1 MNNAGRTG
9 GSKLVDA
16 DAVAL
21 ETLERRKRIEREDR
35 AFVAQLRAAIVC
47 GLETPAGVLGQ
58 QHGPRRRQ
66 HEQVRKHADG
76 ALHPGNGIRRRVG

>member
-1 MNNAGRTG
+1 MSNAGHT
-9 GSKLVDA
+9 SKLVDA

-21 ETLERRKRIEREDR
+21 ETLERRKRIEREDW

-66 HEQVRKHADG
+66 HEQVSKHADR
-76 ALHPGNGIRRRVG
+76 ASYPRNRTPRHVG